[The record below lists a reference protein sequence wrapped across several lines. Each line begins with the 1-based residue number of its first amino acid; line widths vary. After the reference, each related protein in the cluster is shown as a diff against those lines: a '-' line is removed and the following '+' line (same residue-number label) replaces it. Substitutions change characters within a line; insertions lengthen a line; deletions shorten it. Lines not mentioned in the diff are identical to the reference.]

1 MIYNENIDRLT
12 EIDIVKD
19 FVANHKM
26 TSVLCKSVDEYSLL
40 LFRHPF
46 FIEIHDA
53 LSENYLEITLSE
65 LTSGLLI
72 TGSSALGCSLDLGLQ
87 DLSALRT
94 RVFDN
99 HPLNHLFLSFG
110 SQKMRN
116 LHSFLEALDKLLPY
130 IEIEGNGL
138 QSMREGRFD
147 RRFDF
152 SQSVDPMYPGLK
164 EKYFQHTRQNI

>member
-12 EIDIVKD
+12 EVKIVND
-19 FVANHKM
+19 FVVNHKM
-26 TSVLCKSVDEYSLL
+26 ASAPCKSIDECSLL
-40 LFRHPF
+40 LFRYPF

-87 DLSALRT
+87 DINTLRA
-94 RVFDN
+94 RVFDD

-110 SQKMRN
+110 PQKMRN
-116 LHSFLEALDKLLPY
+116 LHSFIEALDKLLPY
-130 IEIEGNGL
+130 IEENGL
-138 QSMREGRFD
+138 QSMREGHFD
-147 RRFDF
+147 RQFDF
-152 SQSVDPMYPGLK
+152 SQSIDLMYPGLK
-164 EKYFQHTRQNI
+164 EKYSQYKRLGT